1 MKEEFLNTNLQHST
15 GICHMKS
22 LTIVFL
28 AGLSSLQL
36 FSQSI
41 ITGTVTSND
50 FPIPGASVY
59 IEGSYTGVSTN
70 DNG

>member
-1 MKEEFLNTNLQHST
+1 
-15 GICHMKS
+15 MKS

-41 ITGTVTSND
+41 NTGTGTSND

-59 IEGSYTGVSTN
+59 IEGSYGGVSTN